1 MLSDVWLERRLKLCG
16 FLHIPS
22 NWADMKLPR
31 IRTVLLVP
39 PVLLALFY
47 LAAVVIIATNDRSVQ
62 ALEAKTA
69 SHRVIALFGASG
81 TAGDGILKAALADPD
96 IRKIHVI
103 TRRATPRIEKA
114 VASGKVQMTLH
125 MDYLDYAD
133 IHGQISEVDTV
144 YWAIGISSFGVDEET
159 YGRIHVDFPMQFI
172 QEWTAVSHMP
182 DLSFHYIS
190 SSDIS
195 EDSRAMWA
203 REKVRAEKSLF
214 GFADGSNLRVIAY
227 RPDYIGPTEEEA
239 HLGQNLI
246 YWFFRPV
253 GAAVRATEIGRAM
266 IDVTARESSFG
277 NGTIIGT
284 SGIVRLSDAYD
295 RRQSSA
301 IPDN

>member
-1 MLSDVWLERRLKLCG
+1 
-16 FLHIPS
+16 
-22 NWADMKLPR
+22 MKLPR

-39 PVLLALFY
+39 LVLLALFY
-47 LAAVVIIATNDRSVQ
+47 LAGVIIVATDDRSVEALKEQ
-62 ALEAKTA
+62 AA

-103 TRRATPRIEKA
+103 TRRATPRIEKG

-125 MDYLDYAD
+125 MDYLDYTD
-133 IHGQISEVDTV
+133 IYGQISEVDTV
-144 YWAIGISSFGVDEET
+144 YWAIGISSAGVDEET

-172 QEWTAVSHMP
+172 QEWTTVNHKL

-195 EDSRAMWA
+195 EDSSAMWA

-239 HLGQNLI
+239 HLGQDLL

-266 IDVTARESSFG
+266 IDVTARGSSFG

-284 SGIVRLSDAYD
+284 SGIVRFSDAYD
-295 RRQSSA
+295 RRLSSVT
-301 IPDN
+301 PGN